1 MKKLTTTLI
10 ASLCLMG
17 TAQAQDNSQ
26 NYVMKRTMLNNTA
39 TSYVDN
45 IQYYDGLGRP
55 FQSVER
61 AYRTGTQTGSIL
73 ATLQEYDTVGRESD
87 SWLPISISGSY
98 LAPTTFKS
106 NAPGNY
112 GSDAR
117 PYSQKVY
124 ESSPL
129 DRLTESYRPGN
140 AWSTKPAKVEYAV
153 NTTASSLNC
162 IRYSVSSADA
172 LVNNGNYAK
181 GTLRVTKSTDEDGK
195 VMYTFTDKQGQT
207 LLERRTNGSET
218 LDTYYV

>member
-17 TAQAQDNSQ
+17 TAQAQDRRQ
-26 NYVMKRTMLNNTA
+26 NYVMKRTMLNTEDS
-39 TSYVDN
+39 SYIEN

-61 AYRTGTQTGSIL
+61 AAKLGTQTGSIL
-73 ATLQEYDTVGRESD
+73 ATLQEYDTMGRESNA
-87 SWLPISISGSY
+87 WLPISITGSY
-98 LAPTTFKS
+98 VAPSTFKS

-117 PYSQKVY
+117 PYSQSVY

-140 AWSTKPAKVEYAV
+140 AWSNKPAKVEYAV
-153 NTTASSLNC
+153 NTTASPTT
-162 IRYSVSSADA
+162 VSA
-172 LVNNGNYAK
+172 
-181 GTLRVTKSTDEDGK
+181 TR
-195 VMYTFTDKQGQT
+195 
-207 LLERRTNGSET
+207 
-218 LDTYYV
+218 